1 MGRRSKRIKNASAVM
16 AARVAA
22 GIAPWTRMAGFIA
35 NRLKAGSMDH
45 ISFVRS
51 HDIHMCPV
59 HALGVYYY
67 HRFTMGH
74 GPLYLDTPLSFTQ
87 VPLIS
92 GQKSLQSMQYDG
104 MRDMM
109 KQLFVE
115 HGLEPAAITHAFRKG
130 GAMDLALS
138 GVDAGQIKNHCHWGR
153 RDVSEAHYLNAESRF
168 EVLLAVGG
176 WDHYPQNW
184 KTTFYHPRWHPTPPH
199 PTPPT
204 PHCPTPHCPPPP
216 HPTPPHPTPPHPT
229 PPHPTPPHPTPP
241 HPHPTPPHPT
251 PPHPT
256 PPHPTPPHPT
266 PPHATPPPHPTPP
279 HPTLPHPIPP
289 HPIPHCPT
297 SPHTAPPCPRNE
309 ITLGPFLDVAA
320 VHIFSFLP
328 AMKEAS
334 ESDTIAKKFQ
344 AIFKALLAAFL
355 EFTVVLCQDCIWL
368 QLTAPDVYSQDHL
381 CQHMQRCHG
390 YQEVAEK
397 AAQQL
402 ANGEL
407 LRRRPRGVM
416 EILNDMYNLQL
427 AGPAMTAALTA
438 SAARAAAV
446 HHNTAPG
453 QLGPLPAAAGAAA
466 GQHSPAPGQWGS
478 GSAASSTSRSSSWAA
493 QPCPWPVGPRA
504 CSSSRSSSSWAAQP
518 CPWPVGPRAC
528 SSSSRSSS
536 WAAQPCPWPVGPP
549 ACIISRSSSWA
560 AQPCPWPVGLRRLQ
574 QQQEQQLLGSTAL
587 PLACGTPGLQQQ
599 QQEQQ
604 LGSTALPLAS
614 GAPGLHQQQ
623 HQQEQQLGST
633 ALPLASGAPGLQQQQ
648 EEQQLG
654 STALPLA
661 CGAPGLHQQQE
672 QQLGSTALPLA
683 SGAPGL
689 QQQEHQQEQQLLG
702 STALPLASGA
712 PAEQLQQQAPVT
724 EAMKLYRKG
733 RYGQPPLCEL
743 EKDPS
748 WRKGRKDLARRVCEI
763 KKLIRLS
770 DWYLETQCSVA
781 KSKQEAL
788 DQLCHATRGIG
799 AWSSQLKWLE
809 ALQGQ
814 LQPPTSPTPLAAA
827 GRLTG
832 LLQAPTSP
840 TPLAAA
846 GRLTGLLQ
854 PHYSPTPLAAAGRLT
869 GQLQPPTSPTPLA
882 AAGRLTGLQQP
893 PYSPTPL
900 AAAGSGAG
908 QLQPPT
914 SPTPL
919 AAAGRLTGLLQAPTS
934 PTPLAAAGRLTG
946 LLQPHYSPTP
956 LAAAGRLTG
965 QLQPP
970 TSPTPLAA
978 AGRLTGLQ
986 QPPYSPTPLAAA
998 GRLQQPPYSPTPLA
1012 AAGSGAGQLQPPT
1025 SPTPLAAAGSGA
1037 GLLQPHTSP
1046 TPLAAAGRLTGLLQP
1061 PYSPTPLAAAGPPTY
1076 PTSLAAAGSGAGLL
1090 QPPTSPTPLAAAGS
1104 GAGQLQPHTSPT
1116 PLAAAGNGA
1125 GLQLGL
1131 GCPMPCTVEHAVSAF
1146 LSHSAKNL
1154 KKTTG
1159 LMTGCNVFVCLAG
1172 AVGEDENER
1181 DCVAS
1186 ARRVFQL
1193 SLTASSLALDLQRL
1207 ELACAFLLT
1216 DRLWAVAMADLAQ
1229 LAVGLHA
1236 NTAQRRL
1243 LTTPSALSSP
1253 RPASLS
1259 PTAPGPT
1266 AMGGHQ
1272 GPGWVEKLEPFWQLF
1287 VTYVV
1292 EATAGTEHN
1301 LVWWMAAVKA
1311 GNAYLPDLVTP
1322 LQRAQPMHAKMLVGA
1337 AAQYVQEVRQQGEG
1351 GWEVLL
1357 AMAGRMRKRFRSR
1370 LCPA

>member
-1 MGRRSKRIKNASAVM
+1 
-16 AARVAA
+16 
-22 GIAPWTRMAGFIA
+22 
-35 NRLKAGSMDH
+35 
-45 ISFVRS
+45 
-51 HDIHMCPV
+51 
-59 HALGVYYY
+59 
-67 HRFTMGH
+67 
-74 GPLYLDTPLSFTQ
+74 
-87 VPLIS
+87 
-92 GQKSLQSMQYDG
+92 
-104 MRDMM
+104 MR
-109 KQLFVE
+109 
-115 HGLEPAAITHAFRKG
+115 
-130 GAMDLALS
+130 
-138 GVDAGQIKNHCHWGR
+138 
-153 RDVSEAHYLNAESRF
+153 
-168 EVLLAVGG
+168 
-176 WDHYPQNW
+176 
-184 KTTFYHPRWHPTPPH
+184 
-199 PTPPT
+199 PPT
-204 PHCPTPHCPPPP
+204 PAIGSTQVSRAKGNGVARGSPLQ
-216 HPTPPHPTPPHPT
+216 HPTLPHL
-229 PPHPTPPHPTPP
+229 
-241 HPHPTPPHPT
+241 
-251 PPHPT
+251 
-256 PPHPTPPHPT
+256 
-266 PPHATPPPHPTPP
+266 TPP

-297 SPHTAPPCPRNE
+297 SPHTAPPCSRNE

-466 GQHSPAPGQWGS
+466 GQHSPAPGQWGPRS
-478 GSAASSTSRSSSWAA
+478 AAAGAPAGAPAPGQHSPAPGQWGPGSAAAA
-493 QPCPWPVGPRA
+493 GD
-504 CSSSRSSSSWAAQP
+504 
-518 CPWPVGPRAC
+518 
-528 SSSSRSSS
+528 
-536 WAAQPCPWPVGPP
+536 
-549 ACIISRSSSWA
+549 
-560 AQPCPWPVGLRRLQ
+560 
-574 QQQEQQLLGSTAL
+574 EL
-587 PLACGTPGLQQQ
+587 PYT
-599 QQEQQ
+599 
-604 LGSTALPLAS
+604 
-614 GAPGLHQQQ
+614 
-623 HQQEQQLGST
+623 
-633 ALPLASGAPGLQQQQ
+633 
-648 EEQQLG
+648 
-654 STALPLA
+654 
-661 CGAPGLHQQQE
+661 
-672 QQLGSTALPLA
+672 
-683 SGAPGL
+683 
-689 QQQEHQQEQQLLG
+689 
-702 STALPLASGA
+702 
-712 PAEQLQQQAPVT
+712 AEQLQQQAPVT

-846 GRLTGLLQ
+846 GRLTGLE
-854 PHYSPTPLAAAGRLT
+854 
-869 GQLQPPTSPTPLA
+869 
-882 AAGRLTGLQQP
+882 QP
-893 PYSPTPL
+893 PY
-900 AAAGSGAG
+900 
-908 QLQPPT
+908 
-914 SPTPL
+914 
-919 AAAGRLTGLLQAPTS
+919 S

-978 AGRLTGLQ
+978 AGRLTGQL
-986 QPPYSPTPLAAA
+986 QPPTSPTPLAAA
-998 GRLQQPPYSPTPLA
+998 GRLTGQLQPPTSPTPLA
-1012 AAGSGAGQLQPPT
+1012 AAGRLTGQLQPRTSPTPLAAAGRLTGQLQPPT

-1037 GLLQPHTSP
+1037 GLLQAPTSP
-1046 TPLAAAGRLTGLLQP
+1046 TPLAAAGSGAGLLQAP
-1061 PYSPTPLAAAGPPTY
+1061 TSPTPLAAAGSGAGLLQPPTY
-1076 PTSLAAAGSGAGLL
+1076 PTPLAAAGSGAGLL
-1090 QPPTSPTPLAAAGS
+1090 QPPTSPTPLAAVGN
-1104 GAGQLQPHTSPT
+1104 GAGLLQPPTSPT
-1116 PLAAAGNGA
+1116 PLAAVGNGA

-1131 GCPMPCTVEHAVSAF
+1131 GCPMPCTVEQAVSAF

-1172 AVGEDENER
+1172 AVGE
-1181 DCVAS
+1181 
-1186 ARRVFQL
+1186 
-1193 SLTASSLALDLQRL
+1193 
-1207 ELACAFLLT
+1207 
-1216 DRLWAVAMADLAQ
+1216 
-1229 LAVGLHA
+1229 
-1236 NTAQRRL
+1236 
-1243 LTTPSALSSP
+1243 
-1253 RPASLS
+1253 
-1259 PTAPGPT
+1259 
-1266 AMGGHQ
+1266 
-1272 GPGWVEKLEPFWQLF
+1272 K
-1287 VTYVV
+1287 
-1292 EATAGTEHN
+1292 
-1301 LVWWMAAVKA
+1301 
-1311 GNAYLPDLVTP
+1311 
-1322 LQRAQPMHAKMLVGA
+1322 QPMALWPPCAKATKDVYKKA
-1337 AAQYVQEVRQQGEG
+1337 AATINQLQGRE
-1351 GWEVLL
+1351 
-1357 AMAGRMRKRFRSR
+1357 RKATRVATRKH
-1370 LCPA
+1370 